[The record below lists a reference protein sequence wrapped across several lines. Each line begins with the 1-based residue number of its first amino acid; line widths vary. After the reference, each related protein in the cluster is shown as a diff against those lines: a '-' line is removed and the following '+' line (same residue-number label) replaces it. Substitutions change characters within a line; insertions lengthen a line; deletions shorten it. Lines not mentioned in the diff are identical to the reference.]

1 LLPIV
6 VTLIVAT
13 SFVALASYY
22 EWTWAAPVVRH
33 WNRAIPV
40 VRAYVRCSPATFTY
54 LFILAVTTWVL
65 RSSTITVGRQLLF
78 EHSTNLVRL
87 KEDPAS
93 VLITSAFWVTPRELW
108 LWIGLFPL
116 VLAPAERWLG
126 SIRAT
131 VVFFVGHVGATLVT
145 AATLTFMI
153 RHSWAPDRLRD
164 VIDVGSSYGFW
175 CVAALFTY
183 RLPGRWRW
191 VWAGTIISGAVG
203 FIAWRTS
210 FSDYGHLVA
219 MLIGLGLYPVTR
231 EASVRVHEAWPI
243 WRPPALMVDLEIE
256 RIETRRRL
264 EHGNEP

>member
-1 LLPIV
+1 MLVIAVPLIV
-6 VTLIVAT
+6 VLG
-13 SFVALASYY
+13 FLALASRYR
-22 EWTWAAPVVRH
+22 WAWAAPVVRP
-33 WNRAIPV
+33 WDRAVPV
-40 VRAYVRCSPATFTY
+40 IRAYVRCSPATFTY

-87 KEDPAS
+87 KEDPVS

-108 LWIGLFPL
+108 LWAGLFPL

-126 SIRAT
+126 SIRAII
-131 VVFFVGHVGATLVT
+131 VFFVGHIGATLVT
-145 AATLTFMI
+145 AAIITFMI
-153 RHSWAPDRLRD
+153 RHSWAPLRLRD

-191 VWAGTIISGAVG
+191 VWAVTMLAGAVA

-210 FSDYGHLVA
+210 FSDYGHLIA
-219 MLIGLGLYPVTR
+219 MVIGLALYPVTR
-231 EASVRVHEAWPI
+231 EASVQIHEAWPI
-243 WRPPALMVDLEIE
+243 WRPPALMVDLEVE
-256 RIETRRRL
+256 RIDTRRRL
-264 EHGNEP
+264 EQGNDA